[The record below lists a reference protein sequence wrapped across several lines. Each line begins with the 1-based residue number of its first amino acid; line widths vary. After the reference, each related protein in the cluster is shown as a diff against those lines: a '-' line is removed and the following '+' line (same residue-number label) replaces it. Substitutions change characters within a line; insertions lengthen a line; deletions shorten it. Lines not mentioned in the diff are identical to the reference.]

1 LIDLLAV
8 VEVIV
13 YQPSVGIES
22 CHLFRSGFEDFGKR
36 RMDMDHVGEFGK
48 SGVLAHQNRNLLD
61 DVGGVGTVG
70 VTAHDPSIV
79 GRSEELQHTLGLTHG
94 EGLAVG
100 TPEGLLAD
108 VRDAISLELVLRGA
122 NTAIQIT
129 CYDRSGKEVK
139 RVTSTDPGTIE
150 DPENQNVGGQS
161 GNGGNQGGGGGNSH
175 NDDDDIITD

>member
-1 LIDLLAV
+1 MIDLLAV

-22 CHLFRSGFEDFGKR
+22 CHLFRSGFEDLGER
-36 RMDMDHVGEFGK
+36 RMDVDHVGEFGK

-108 VRDAISLELVLRGA
+108 VRDALGLELVLRGA
-122 NTAIQIT
+122 YTGSLGIGE
-129 CYDRSGKEVK
+129 DSGGHDVETDAVSLAQNMIDGTHGLHLCGMGKHLTTVDVADSIEVRGK
-139 RVTSTDPGTIE
+139 R
-150 DPENQNVGGQS
+150 
-161 GNGGNQGGGGGNSH
+161 
-175 NDDDDIITD
+175 